1 MHIYRFCSEN
11 DFYLKLWLC
20 NRYTKCNNRIVLLF
34 VILVK
39 GIVFSIVSA
48 HSNYEKITVLLL

>member
-1 MHIYRFCSEN
+1 MRTCSFCSED

-39 GIVFSIVSA
+39 VIVFSIVSA